1 MSINIDLEYLEDFCE
16 IYLNKPIKN
25 NLGGMGFNHSYALFS
40 IIKKLQPK
48 LIIESGIWRGHSTYI
63 IEKAAPDADI
73 VSLDINLNHRRY
85 ISNKVSYYETDFNNI
100 DWSKFKNIDN
110 SLCFFDDHQNSLDR
124 LKEMKWWGFQRAVFE
139 DNFPIDQGD
148 SYSLKQIFEGVGHPS
163 IQLSKDFKPKRKKD
177 IFKRKLEEKILMKYY
192 FRQNMIVKPNEIDK
206 KGLKFN
212 LKRIVEIPPVLT
224 GKENIW
230 GKKWEGSYK
239 KPDNLIKQE
248 NIINYPNFEKL
259 SSSESEDFE
268 YSYITYIE
276 II

>member
-1 MSINIDLEYLEDFCE
+1 
-16 IYLNKPIKN
+16 
-25 NLGGMGFNHSYALFS
+25 
-40 IIKKLQPK
+40 
-48 LIIESGIWRGHSTYI
+48 
-63 IEKAAPDADI
+63 
-73 VSLDINLNHRRY
+73 
-85 ISNKVSYYETDFNNI
+85 
-100 DWSKFKNIDN
+100 
-110 SLCFFDDHQNSLDR
+110 
-124 LKEMKWWGFQRAVFE
+124 
-139 DNFPIDQGD
+139 
-148 SYSLKQIFEGVGHPS
+148 
-163 IQLSKDFKPKRKKD
+163 
-177 IFKRKLEEKILMKYY
+177 MKYY